1 MVSMR
6 AAGTAGLLA
15 IASLLPAAAL
25 ADAAGKSTLEET
37 IIRGPGG
44 GFVPLEK
51 GKGEGY
57 VVRSE
62 IAKPK
67 ADRAK
72 RRTSMLMFAQLTD
85 PQVVDEMS
93 PARIELVDP
102 AGAPLTAAFRPQET
116 LGPRAFDAVVRSI
129 NANRTSKVKPGKG
142 SRGKVSFAISTGD
155 LADNQQRNET
165 GWVRTILD
173 GGRVDPFSG
182 KPISASNS
190 CPGATPEQVAA
201 LNQKVAE
208 RRYTGVQNYDDYPGV
223 TPESRYGGFWDPD
236 VASPFRGGIYDAFP
250 RVPGLLDAA
259 QAPFKAAG
267 LDVPW
272 YAAFGNHDALV
283 QGNAPASIELIQ
295 KFSVGCLKPFP
306 TSGLDPASVKG
317 QTESQIFKRLTDPS
331 FLGTLLAGGKLVP
344 PDPDRAFLSK
354 AQFKQQ
360 LGAADK
366 NHGFAYQSS
375 KVRKATNGAMGYYA
389 FTPRKG
395 FRYIVLD
402 TIAEGGGA
410 SGNLDDPQYRW
421 LESELKSARKA
432 NSLVFVSSHHTL
444 ETMTNTTPDEEAG
457 KCTATLT
464 VGCDA
469 DPQKSTPIHRGTTG
483 KNDVES
489 LLLKYPNVIAYVNG
503 HTHRNEVISHKK
515 GKHGFF
521 EINTSSHID
530 WPQQS
535 RTIEVTDNL
544 DGTLSIWGTII
555 DSVPA
560 AVAVTVGVLAP
571 GLAGPLVADLL
582 AGSAAADV
590 AGAAALTIAANDPQ
604 SEATT
609 DGVDGRGQR
618 QDRNVE
624 LIIPDPRR

>member
-6 AAGTAGLLA
+6 AAGAAGLVA
-15 IASLLPAAAL
+15 IAAVLPAAAL
-25 ADAAGKSTLEET
+25 ADTTGKSTLQET

-44 GFVPLEK
+44 GFVSLKK

-116 LGPRAFDAVVRSI
+116 LGPWAFNAVVQSV
-129 NANRTSKVKPGKG
+129 NANRVSKVKPAKG

-173 GGRVDPFSG
+173 GGRLDPFSG
-182 KPISASNS
+182 KPVSASNPCS
-190 CPGATPEQVAA
+190 SATAEQVAA
-201 LNQKVAE
+201 MNQKVAE
-208 RRYTGVQNYDDYPGV
+208 RRYTGVQNFDDYPGV

-236 VASPFRGGIYDAFP
+236 VGSSFTGGLFAGFP
-250 RVPGLLDAA
+250 KIPGLLDRA
-259 QAPFKAAG
+259 QKPFTAAG

-306 TSGLDPASVKG
+306 TSGFDPASVKG
-317 QTESQIFKRLTDPS
+317 QTESQIFKRLTDPT
-331 FLGTLLAGGKLVP
+331 FLGTLLAGGKTVP

-354 AQFKQQ
+354 AQFKST
-360 LGAADK
+360 LGSADK
-366 NHGFAYQSS
+366 NHGFGYQSS

-389 FTPRKG
+389 FSPRKG

-421 LESELKSARKA
+421 LESELKSASKA
-432 NSLVFVSSHHTL
+432 KSLVLISSHHTL

-483 KNDVES
+483 KQDVES
-489 LLLKYPNVIAYVNG
+489 LLLRYPNVIAYVNG

-535 RTIEVTDNL
+535 RTVEIMDNH
-544 DGTLSIWGTII
+544 DGTLSIWGTIL
-555 DSVPA
+555 DSVEATA
-560 AVAVTVGVLAP
+560 AVAVSALVP
-571 GLAGPLVADLL
+571 GAAGALVAADLSDGQLSSL
-582 AGSAAADV
+582 ALLV
-590 AGAAALTIAANDPQ
+590 AANDPQ

-624 LIIPDPRR
+624 LIIPDPRS

>member
-6 AAGTAGLLA
+6 AVGTAGLVA
-15 IASLLPAAAL
+15 IAAVLPAAAV
-25 ADAAGKSTLEET
+25 AEGAGKSTLDET

-44 GFVPLEK
+44 GFIPLK
-51 GKGEGY
+51 KAKGEGY

-62 IAKPK
+62 LAKPK

-72 RRTSMLMFAQLTD
+72 RRKSLLMFAQLTD

-93 PARIELVDP
+93 PARVELVDP

-116 LGPRAFDAVVRSI
+116 LGPWAFDAVVKSV
-129 NANRTSKVKPGKG
+129 NANRTSTIKPAKG

-173 GGRVDPFSG
+173 GGRIDPFSG
-182 KPISASNS
+182 KPISASNP
-190 CPGATPEQVAA
+190 CPGTTPEQVAA

-208 RRYTGVQNYDDYPGV
+208 RRYTGVQNFDDYPGV

-236 VASPFRGGIYDAFP
+236 LGGFQGGLYAAFP
-250 RVPGLLDAA
+250 KIPGLLDRA
-259 QAPFKAAG
+259 QQPFTAAG

-283 QGNAPASIELIQ
+283 QGNAPASIDLIQ

-306 TSGLDPASVKG
+306 TSGFDPASVKG
-317 QTESQIFKRLTDPS
+317 QTESQIFKRLTDPT
-331 FLGTLLAGGKLVP
+331 FLGTLLAGGKTVP

-354 AQFKQQ
+354 AQFKST
-360 LGAADK
+360 LGKADK

-375 KVRKATNGAMGYYA
+375 KIRKATNGAMGYYA
-389 FTPRKG
+389 FSPRKG

-410 SGNLDDPQYRW
+410 SGNLDDPQYTW
-421 LESELKSARKA
+421 LESELKAARKA
-432 NSLVFVSSHHTL
+432 NSLVLISSHHTL

-535 RTIEVTDNL
+535 RTVEVMDNQ
-544 DGTLSIWGTII
+544 DGTLSIWGTIL
-555 DSVPA
+555 DSVEA
-560 AVAVTVGVLAP
+560 ELAE
-571 GLAGPLVADLL
+571 
-582 AGSAAADV
+582 SV
-590 AGAAALTIAANDPQ
+590 AGVVAANTVASSLSNGQLSSLALLVAANDPQ